1 MNTLRTNKMWLM
13 AVVAL
18 MVVWV
23 VGCGPAQ
30 PPSENATAVPTVS
43 TSTETD
49 SPFIAEVGG
58 TTADLTILPTPL
70 PGATIT
76 DSGLQYTETAVGSGA
91 MPQDGDIVEIN
102 FIGKLVD
109 DTIFGDT
116 ASMGGPITVI
126 LGEDQLFPG
135 WEEGMKLMREGGK
148 ATLII
153 PTDLAFGETGA
164 GGMIPPNAPLIMD
177 VELVSVTPPPVP
189 AVLDIADFTTTDSG
203 LQYYDIV
210 AGVGDTPAIGD
221 NVTVEF
227 TIWVQDSLKY
237 IVSSQLNGQPLTFTL
252 GKGDVVFPGWDE
264 GVSTMQTGGKRQLV
278 VPSDLALGEIEAPG
292 IPANSTLIV
301 EVELLS
307 WEPTPKPATVDEV
320 DYTVTDSGLKY
331 YDLVAGSGPVPT
343 AGQTVEVHYTGW
355 LLDGTVFD
363 SSYDRGQTF
372 TLVLGAGNVIPGWDE
387 GLASMTVGSK
397 RQLVIPPDLAYGEAG
412 AGGAIPP
419 NATLIFEVELIAVR

>member
-1 MNTLRTNKMWLM
+1 
-13 AVVAL
+13 
-18 MVVWV
+18 
-23 VGCGPAQ
+23 
-30 PPSENATAVPTVS
+30 
-43 TSTETD
+43 
-49 SPFIAEVGG
+49 
-58 TTADLTILPTPL
+58 
-70 PGATIT
+70 
-76 DSGLQYTETAVGSGA
+76 
-91 MPQDGDIVEIN
+91 
-102 FIGKLVD
+102 
-109 DTIFGDT
+109 
-116 ASMGGPITVI
+116 
-126 LGEDQLFPG
+126 
-135 WEEGMKLMREGGK
+135 MKLMREGGK